1 MSSQE
6 NKKGKQNPT
15 VGVSKPSPSS
25 SAKFKPSATELKKR
39 KEMEEVATQVL
50 AEIEE
55 DSPTE
60 ESDQELD
67 IADPSKEPNAE
78 MILPDGERI
87 EFRFRLSNQINKVK
101 EFDASINQSKVLVP
115 AAFLVEAVSLLS
127 DIKPILTWSIPLLK
141 IGPRIDANIVNL
153 NQLVSKSN
161 VNKRR
166 KTEVKSKEKEDVSGE
181 GVNNDVGKD

>member
-6 NKKGKQNPT
+6 SKKTKNTAVSVKSPPT
-15 VGVSKPSPSS
+15 STV
-25 SAKFKPSATELKKR
+25 KFKATPSESKKR
-39 KEMEEVATQVL
+39 KEVEETATQATPDYEEEV
-50 AEIEE
+50 
-55 DSPTE
+55 PTE

-87 EFRFRLSNQINKVK
+87 EFRFRLSNQINRVK
-101 EFDASINQSKVLVP
+101 EFDGSINQSKVLVP
-115 AAFLVEAVSLLS
+115 SAFLVEAVSLLS

-166 KTEVKSKEKEDVSGE
+166 KTEVKSKEKEESSGDN
-181 GVNNDVGKD
+181 VNNDVGKDQ